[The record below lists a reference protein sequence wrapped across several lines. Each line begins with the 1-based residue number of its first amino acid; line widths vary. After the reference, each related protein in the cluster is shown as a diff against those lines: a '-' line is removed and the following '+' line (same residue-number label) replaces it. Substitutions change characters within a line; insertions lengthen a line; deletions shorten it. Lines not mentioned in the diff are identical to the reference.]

1 MNYQDKTKGELI
13 SELQKLQ
20 LDYASLKTSYSKDVA
35 EFKQADVAVAE
46 LQALRNAI
54 FESTND
60 LIWAVDSKS
69 FGLLSYNKRL
79 SDYILQHTGVSLKP
93 GMRPE
98 EMFPT
103 NDYITKWHEYYNR
116 ALNEGA
122 FDTENRTPKGVK
134 ELLLNFHLLKKGDVI
149 FGISVFAKDIT
160 ERKLIEKAL
169 TQQNNALSML
179 NSFSIELSKLS
190 FEDNLEA
197 LIAKRIKEIT
207 GAEAAVFAEYN
218 YENRLLTFK
227 HIEIEPGLLNNIVN
241 LLGKQLNKIQSVVS
255 KEMHREMTSEI
266 IGIRRTLYEACFGAV
281 SQPVATAIQALLKVD
296 RFIGLAYLVEGKL
309 YGTSLLAMSRDQP
322 DPPKKILESLS
333 FLAAVS
339 LRRKRAEE
347 ALQKSEEKWRK
358 LITTIPDF
366 IALHDLEGR
375 YVFLNHYAEGFSKE
389 YVIGKSLYD
398 FISEDSKEDFRRNYD
413 ECLNKKQI
421 QRFSYSGFGNNKSL
435 RIYDGYLVPIL
446 ENDIIVNIM
455 AIAMDITEHKRV
467 ESDLRESEA
476 MFRSLFENSLV
487 GISLARP
494 GSGLFQVNNAYARM
508 YGYENPGE
516 LLSLVHDTS
525 VLFAIPEERKEVLRI
540 LQTEGFMEA
549 REFELIRRDGSH
561 FFVLVSACEIRDSD
575 GNLLYNLATHIDLT
589 ERKKIEKEI
598 RDASLYARKLIEASL
613 DPLITI
619 SINGKITDVNR
630 ATEEITGI
638 NREKLIGTDFAD
650 YFTEPDKAR
659 KGYKTVFSKGM
670 VKDYPL
676 SILNKNGRKID
687 VLYNAT
693 LFINETGD
701 VQGVF
706 AAAMDITERKKME
719 SDLRNSKKSLEKLN
733 LHLNEVRENERAAIS
748 REIHDRLGQSLTAL
762 KIDLNWLSGK
772 IDAESEEGIKLNEMI
787 ELVNATSMDI
797 HWISSELRPAIFD
810 DLGLASA
817 LEWYCEEFANRTGLK
832 VQLEIEDIQTEN
844 INRDLSI
851 YRVAQES
858 LTNIIRHAGAKK
870 VQIKLH
876 KRKKDIVLLIEDD
889 GIGISSDKIRSTK
902 SFGLLG
908 MFERVNQSGG
918 HMEITAP
925 DKGGTKVRV
934 YMPIE

>member
-398 FISEDSKEDFRRNYD
+398 FISEDSKEDFRRNFD

-446 ENDIIVNIM
+446 ENDIIVNVM
-455 AIAMDITEHKRV
+455 TIAMDITERKRA
-467 ESDLRESEA
+467 ETDLQESEA
-476 MFRSLFENSLV
+476 RFRSLFDNSLV
-487 GISLARP
+487 GVSAATKDGRLIYANL
-494 GSGLFQVNNAYARM
+494 AYARM
-508 YGYENPGE
+508 YGYENPE
-516 LLSLVHDTS
+516 IMLSEVTS
-525 VLFAIPEERKEVLRI
+525 VEKLYANPVVRKTVKRSLNRYGKMKEK
-540 LQTEGFMEA
+540 
-549 REFELIRRDGSH
+549 EFEVIRRDGSR
-561 FFVLVSACEIRDSD
+561 FFVLVSASEVRNAD
-575 GNLLYNLATHIDLT
+575 GKLLYNQATHIDLT
-589 ERKKIEKEI
+589 ERKKM
-598 RDASLYARKLIEASL
+598 
-613 DPLITI
+613 
-619 SINGKITDVNR
+619 
-630 ATEEITGI
+630 EE
-638 NREKLIGTDFAD
+638 
-650 YFTEPDKAR
+650 
-659 KGYKTVFSKGM
+659 
-670 VKDYPL
+670 
-676 SILNKNGRKID
+676 
-687 VLYNAT
+687 
-693 LFINETGD
+693 
-701 VQGVF
+701 
-706 AAAMDITERKKME
+706 
-719 SDLRNSKKSLEKLN
+719 DLRNSKKSLEKLN
-733 LHLNEVRENERAAIS
+733 QHLLEVRENERSQIALNL
-748 REIHDRLGQSLTAL
+748 HDDFGQRLTAL
-762 KIDLNWLSGK
+762 NLDIAWLKSRMGVQ
-772 IDAESEEGIKLNEMI
+772 SEP
-787 ELVNATSMDI
+787 V
-797 HWISSELRPAIFD
+797 
-810 DLGLASA
+810 
-817 LEWYCEEFANRTGLK
+817 
-832 VQLEIEDIQTEN
+832 
-844 INRDLSI
+844 
-851 YRVAQES
+851 
-858 LTNIIRHAGAKK
+858 
-870 VQIKLH
+870 
-876 KRKKDIVLLIEDD
+876 RKKFEEMSLMINDSIVSLREV
-889 GIGISSDKIRSTK
+889 SSGS
-902 SFGLLG
+902 
-908 MFERVNQSGG
+908 
-918 HMEITAP
+918 
-925 DKGGTKVRV
+925 
-934 YMPIE
+934 